1 MRFVRVCLFQ
11 LGTFVFHATRVSTK
25 ASSSTLSYLI
35 QGRSYH
41 YTMCVRVCMC
51 VCERLPSD
59 SSYLPSPPLPLR
71 LTMHLPYAHILCD
84 HSVADSE
91 KAFV

>member
-35 QGRSYH
+35 RGRSYH

-51 VCERLPSD
+51 VRGFLLILPTFL
-59 SSYLPSPPLPLR
+59 LPPFLLG
-71 LTMHLPYAHILCD
+71 
-84 HSVADSE
+84 
-91 KAFV
+91 

>member
-35 QGRSYH
+35 RGRSYH

-51 VCERLPSD
+51 VRLSSD
-59 SSYLPSPPLPLR
+59 SSYLPSPPPLPLR